1 MRRLVELTPADLSA
15 NPVWRYEGGS
25 GDDARVAPVKRDV
38 LSRADDEIYLAAT
51 EFELFDET
59 TCTGYCFPADG
70 AGVDY
75 LQPVILT
82 AEGPVA
88 FWFEKPPTAEVLAK
102 QWRALGREQA
112 QVFPVSFRCLV
123 PVDGQTLR
131 GRIEHVEF
139 AEEAAA
145 GEEAEKP
152 AATDV
157 PIAFPPKEPR
167 KTAPRRRIGAS
178 DTRTARR
185 RSAEM
190 TVEFSQGSLY
200 GTGVT
205 GDVSRRGMFV
215 RSPWIP
221 GTGPVLRLTVNLP
234 GGRKLALTGRVVR
247 TVDPAAPTRTPP
259 GFGLR
264 LNDEWPGYDELFR
277 KRTPKK

>member
-1 MRRLVELTPADLSA
+1 VRRLVELTPADLSA

-25 GDDARVAPVKRDV
+25 GEDARVAPVKRDV

-51 EFELFDET
+51 EFELFDST
-59 TCTGYCFPADG
+59 SCTGYCFPADG

-82 AEGPVA
+82 PAGPVA
-88 FWFEKPPTAEVLAK
+88 FWFERPPAGDALER
-102 QWRALGREQA
+102 QWRALGKQPG
-112 QVFPVSFRCLV
+112 QIFPVSFRCLV
-123 PVDGQTLR
+123 LVDGQTLR
-131 GRIEHVEF
+131 GRIERVEF
-139 AEEAAA
+139 AEEPEASAPAPSVAPPRESRAA
-145 GEEAEKP
+145 
-152 AATDV
+152 
-157 PIAFPPKEPR
+157 
-167 KTAPRRRIGAS
+167 APRRRIGAS
-178 DTRTARR
+178 DTRTAKRR
-185 RSAEM
+185 AAEM
-190 TVEFSQGSLY
+190 TVEFSQGTLY

-234 GGRKLALTGRVVR
+234 GGRKLALTGRAVR

-264 LNDEWPGYDELFR
+264 LNDEWPGYDELFG
-277 KRTPKK
+277 KRPKK

>member
-1 MRRLVELTPADLSA
+1 VRRLVDLTAADLSA
-15 NPVWRYEGGS
+15 SPVWRYEGGS
-25 GDDARVAPVKRDV
+25 GGEARVAPVKRDS

-59 TCTGYCFPADG
+59 ACSGYCFPADG
-70 AGVDY
+70 AGIDY

-82 AEGPVA
+82 PSGPVA
-88 FWFEKPPTAEVLAK
+88 FWFERPPEADTLAK
-102 QWRALGREQA
+102 QWQALGKDPA
-112 QVFPVSFRCLV
+112 QVFPVAFRCLV

-131 GRIEHVEF
+131 GRIERVEF
-139 AEEAAA
+139 SEDS
-145 GEEAEKP
+145 P
-152 AATDV
+152 AV
-157 PIAFPPKEPR
+157 PPKDAKPP
-167 KTAPRRRIGAS
+167 ARRRSIGSS

-190 TVEFSQGSLY
+190 TVEFSQGALY

-247 TVDPAAPTRTPP
+247 TVDPAAPTRAAP

-264 LNDEWPGYDELFR
+264 LTDDWPGYDELFG
-277 KRTPKK
+277 KRTGKK

>member
-1 MRRLVELTPADLSA
+1 MRRLVELTPADLSS

-25 GDDARVAPVKRDV
+25 GDDARVAPVKRDA

-51 EFELFDET
+51 EFELFDAT

-82 AEGPVA
+82 ADGPVA
-88 FWFEKPPTAEVLAK
+88 FWFEKPPAADVLAR
-102 QWRALGREQA
+102 QWRALGKEPG

-131 GRIEHVEF
+131 GRIERVEHG
-139 AEEAAA
+139 EEAAA
-145 GEEAEKP
+145 EAP
-152 AATDV
+152 SASALDV
-157 PIAFPPKEPR
+157 PIKEPR
-167 KTAPRRRIGAS
+167 TTAPRRRIGAS

-185 RSAEM
+185 RPAEM
-190 TVEFSQGSLY
+190 TVEFSQGTLY

-247 TVDPAAPTRTPP
+247 TVEPAAPMRTPP

-264 LNDEWPGYDELFR
+264 LNDEWPGYDELFG

>member
-25 GDDARVAPVKRDV
+25 GDDARVAPVKRDA

-51 EFELFDET
+51 EFELFDTT

-82 AEGPVA
+82 ADGPVA
-88 FWFEKPPTAEVLAK
+88 FWFERPPAADVLAR
-102 QWRALGREQA
+102 QWRALGKEAA

-131 GRIEHVEF
+131 GRIERIEY
-139 AEEAAA
+139 AEDPAAA
-145 GEEAEKP
+145 ETP
-152 AATDV
+152 AAPAALDV
-157 PIAFPPKEPR
+157 PIREPK
-167 KTAPRRRIGAS
+167 KTAPRRGIGAS

-264 LNDEWPGYDELFR
+264 LNDEWPGYDELFG